1 MEETRI
7 RVCHV
12 LILCTT
18 IVQNVL
24 VSKHNN
30 LVLLSVDVR
39 DAKTPMDKDQML
51 TNYMVFRKESRTGTI
66 HRFIHSGAR
75 KQPNLLMRY
84 LKK

>member
-1 MEETRI
+1 MEETRL

-18 IVQNVL
+18 TVQNVL

-51 TNYMVFRKESRTGTI
+51 TN
-66 HRFIHSGAR
+66 
-75 KQPNLLMRY
+75 
-84 LKK
+84 